1 VAMNFSSV
9 MLGKIRFA
17 IRLFLERKLSVDSP
31 TALFKSSY
39 VGANGALWLHHSA
52 AEPRSRVAILSRHN
66 AGLVVASPFS
76 QSSRKFC
83 GSSWSRPEN
92 SGSWSVSAGVV
103 TRNCSMKAVRASTSF
118 LVRVEAQAIRS
129 CSC

>member
-1 VAMNFSSV
+1 V
-9 MLGKIRFA
+9 
-17 IRLFLERKLSVDSP
+17 
-31 TALFKSSY
+31 
-39 VGANGALWLHHSA
+39 LWLHHSA

-92 SGSWSVSAGVV
+92 FGSWSVSAGVV

-129 CSC
+129 CSCLERVSTMMICPVSQGSRFFFLSRKNTQEPHVWEPKLSPARL